1 MKICRRC
8 GRELPLDEFYVHKDM
23 ADGHLNICKE
33 CVKARVT
40 KHRYNNLEKIH
51 EYDRVRSNSK
61 KRKALRRLITKRRRK
76 ETGYQKAHRNLE
88 RNVKKGTVKK
98 PMQCQCCGKKARL
111 EAHHMDYDRELEVI
125 WLCVSCHRQYHL
137 GKTKTAEKIREKVYS
152 LYRRYPRDVNLN
164 GE

>member
-8 GRELPLDEFYVHKDM
+8 GKELPLDEFYVHKQM

-40 KHRYNNLEKIH
+40 KHRYNNLEKIRK
-51 EYDRVRSNSK
+51 YDLERSHSE
-61 KRKALRRLITKRRRK
+61 KRKELRKAITKRRRK
-76 ETGYQKAHRNLE
+76 EVGYQKAHDSLE
-88 RNVKKGTVKK
+88 RNVKNGTIVK

-111 EAHHMDYDRELEVI
+111 EAHHMDYARELDVI

-137 GKTKTAEKIREKVYS
+137 GKTERADKVREKVNS
-152 LYRRYPRDVNLN
+152 LYPF
-164 GE
+164 